1 MTRRLR
7 AVATLIALM
16 LLAAACGSSS
26 SNSSGGTTTT
36 TAGQASNFKGL
47 SYSGPCD
54 DQTKNT
60 SEFASMEAVD
70 ANTVKFTLCKP
81 DVAFPSKV
89 AFSSFGISPA
99 PYIESTGGGDALI
112 EKPIGTGPFKLQAW
126 QRGTQIVWDRFD
138 DYWGD
143 KAKSKTLVFKWSTE
157 SAQRLVELQ
166 SGTVDGIDNVGT
178 DDISKVKSD
187 SSLQLLNRPPLN
199 VFYLGFNVDTKP
211 FDNDKVRQ
219 AIALAVDKDRIVKN
233 FYPTGSEA
241 AQQFMPPGI
250 TGSPAGY
257 EGPARDIDKAKQL
270 MADAGYPNGLEVTM
284 SYRDVVRQY
293 LPQPTPVATDIQA
306 QLKDIGI
313 TVKLDPQESTTF
325 IDNANAGKLGMYMLG
340 WGADFPDATD
350 FVDYH
355 FGKGATPQFGTG
367 FDDIHTLLDKAS
379 GTTDL
384 KERESDY
391 TQVNKLLE
399 QHVPMVPIAWGA
411 SAVAFKADAKGAKA
425 SPLGNENMAVIQV
438 PGQDQLTFMQNAEPG
453 GLYCADETDGESL
466 RACEQMNE
474 SLLAYEVGGTKVIP
488 SLAEKYDNSDDLM
501 TWTFHLRKGVKFHN
515 GKTLDANDVVRSF
528 QVQWD
533 ASDPLHKGRTGDFA
547 YFSGFFGGFL
557 NPPPS

>member
-1 MTRRLR
+1 
-7 AVATLIALM
+7 
-16 LLAAACGSSS
+16 
-26 SNSSGGTTTT
+26 
-36 TAGQASNFKGL
+36 
-47 SYSGPCD
+47 
-54 DQTKNT
+54 
-60 SEFASMEAVD
+60 
-70 ANTVKFTLCKP
+70 
-81 DVAFPSKV
+81 
-89 AFSSFGISPA
+89 
-99 PYIESTGGGDALI
+99 
-112 EKPIGTGPFKLQAW
+112 
-126 QRGTQIVWDRFD
+126 
-138 DYWGD
+138 
-143 KAKSKTLVFKWSTE
+143 VFKWSTE

-178 DDISKVKSD
+178 DDIQKVKND
-187 SSLQLLNRPPLN
+187 SSLQLINRDPLN

-211 FDNDKVRQ
+211 FDNVKLRQ

-233 FYPTGSEA
+233 FYPAGSEA

-250 TGSPAGY
+250 TGTPADY
-257 EGPARDIDKAKQL
+257 KGPTRDVAKAKQL
-270 MADAGYPNGLEVTM
+270 MADAGFPSGLDVTM
-284 SYRDVVRQY
+284 SYRDVVRGY
-293 LPQPTPVATDIQA
+293 LPQPTPVATDLQA
-306 QLKDIGI
+306 QLKEIGI
-313 TVKLDPQESTTF
+313 NVKLDPQESTTF

-367 FDDIHTLLDKAS
+367 FDDIHTLLDKGS
-379 GTTDL
+379 STTDL

-399 QHVPMVPIAWGA
+399 QDVPMVPIAWGA
-411 SAVAFKADAKGAKA
+411 SAVAFKADAKGANS
-425 SPLGNENMAVIQV
+425 SPLSNENLAVVQV
-438 PGQDQLTFMQNAEPG
+438 PGQDQVTFMQNAEPG
-453 GLYCADETDGESL
+453 GLYCPDETDGESL

-474 SLLAYEVGGTKVIP
+474 SLLAYEIGGTKVIP
-488 SLAEKYDNSDDLM
+488 ALAEKYDNSDDLM
-501 TWTFHLRKGVKFHN
+501 TWTFHLRKNVKFHN